1 VKLKRQNGIFELTL
15 ALFTVILLL
24 LGAMVWGILPEIK
37 SYLQVQEEM
46 HTNTLK
52 TVRLQTEYDRLY
64 AQKET
69 MEADA
74 AALSEQFEN
83 SADVPSLLGWIKT
96 AWPEADVEVEADG
109 TAFRVKAGVK
119 TPTAF
124 YRFVERLD
132 TAPWVLALDA
142 PVSMQAENGG
152 IAVTFMLHAVTRAI
166 VSSPLQK

>member
-15 ALFTVILLL
+15 TLFTVILLL
-24 LGAMVWGILPEIK
+24 LGATVWGILPEIK
-37 SYLQVQEEM
+37 SYLQVQEQM
-46 HTNTLK
+46 QADTLN

-74 AALSEQFEN
+74 AALAEQFEN
-83 SADVPSLLGWIKT
+83 SADAVSLLGWLKS
-96 AWPEADVEVEADG
+96 AWPDTEVSVDTDG
-109 TAFRVKAGVK
+109 AAFRVRAGVK

-132 TAPWVLALDA
+132 TAPWVLSLDA
-142 PVSMQAENGG
+142 PIAMQADKGG
-152 IAVTFMLHAVTRAI
+152 IIVTFLLRPLTRSAEP
-166 VSSPLQK
+166 SPLQK